1 LESSLHSQQAAFI
14 ARRALR
20 QLLRISTNSRRQMIE
35 QLATDFG
42 LRELFSEVLLESD
55 EIE

>member
-1 LESSLHSQQAAFI
+1 
-14 ARRALR
+14 
-20 QLLRISTNSRRQMIE
+20 MIE